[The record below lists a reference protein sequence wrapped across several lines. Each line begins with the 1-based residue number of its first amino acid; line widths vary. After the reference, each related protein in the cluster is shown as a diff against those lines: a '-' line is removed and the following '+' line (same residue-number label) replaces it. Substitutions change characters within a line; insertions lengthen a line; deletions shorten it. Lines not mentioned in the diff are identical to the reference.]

1 MVSERT
7 AAIVA
12 ELQRRYPCQ
21 ALPHGAQAELA
32 QQFGVSHEW
41 IRQVANKYGLTGR
54 ISTRTITVCGG
65 CGKEMANKVRGICTA
80 CRRVELPCANCGKP
94 KSVLA
99 STLAARINASEKRA
113 AAGQPVYTGRVYC
126 DRKCYGQWFGRNHGI
141 QTRPQDQ
148 YNRREPIA
156 GT

>member
-21 ALPHGAQAELA
+21 ALPYGALAELA
-32 QQFGVSHEW
+32 QQFGVSAEW
-41 IRQVANKYGLTGR
+41 IRQVANRYGLTGR
-54 ISTRTITVCGG
+54 ISTRKITVCGG
-65 CGKEMANKVRGICTA
+65 CGNEMPKGSRGLCFP
-80 CRRVELPCANCGKP
+80 CRWIELPCNNCGKP
-94 KSVLA
+94 KRVR
-99 STLAARINASEKRA
+99 AALIARRIDNAEKRH
-113 AAGQPVYTGRVYC
+113 AAGQPAYTGKVYC
-126 DRKCYGQWFGRNHGI
+126 DRKCYGQWLGSNHGI